1 MEEAGGLSAEQYRAI
16 VAIVD
21 DRLKDVRVTREAF
34 DRLEAALARLAEAQ
48 AQLEARVGRA
58 EE

>member
-1 MEEAGGLSAEQYRAI
+1 MEEPSGLTAEQYRAI

-21 DRLKDVRVTREAF
+21 ERLKDVRVTREGF
-34 DRLEAALARLAEAQ
+34 ERLEGALARLAEAQ
-48 AQLEARVGRA
+48 AQMEARMGRA